1 MATSTRKTFAEYL
14 NEDNCFTRTEN
25 NAFAFNTT
33 GSSLLDLFGLIGA
46 LRTRPQ
52 DVVGLFEKA
61 FAEDSLL
68 ATKMSFYA
76 RNVLGGLGERAVSRV
91 MWRWLANEHPEIMK
105 KNLEL
110 VPQFGRWDDLYS
122 FVGTS
127 IENTMWDFM
136 FKQFANDYAD
146 AFDKKPVSLLAKWL
160 KSPNTSSQISCTLG
174 KLTAKKFNLS
184 EKNYRK
190 SLSFLR
196 AYIDVTETKMSAN
209 KWGDIKYSGVPSKA
223 MANYHKA
230 FERHDEDAF
239 EAYIESVRKGK
250 NKIHSGTL
258 FPYEIFEKMELA
270 ENYHYSQNTFSF
282 SAWDEVLEEQW
293 KALPN
298 YVGDK
303 NANVL
308 VVADTSGS
316 MRGRPIC
323 SSIGLAVYFAERNH
337 GEFHNKFITFSS
349 IPKFVTICGAT
360 LKEKIM
366 CIPAIVENT
375 NLEAVFE
382 LILNTAVANNV
393 PAEDLPKAIVIISDM
408 EIDNAGEVTFHKST
422 QNNFAAKGYEL
433 PSVIYWNV
441 DARQNV
447 FHGNKNENGIQVVSG
462 QSPSIF
468 KSVLKSIG
476 KDAYTMMLET
486 LNDSQYNCVKI

>member
-14 NEDNCFTRTEN
+14 NEGNCFIRTEN
-25 NAFAFNTT
+25 NALALNTT

-76 RNVLGGLGERAVSRV
+76 RNVRGGLGERAVSRL
-91 MWRWLANEHPEIMK
+91 MWRWLANEYPEIME

-110 VPQFGRWDDLYS
+110 VPQFGRWDDLYF
-122 FVGTS
+122 FVGTP
-127 IENTMWDFM
+127 IENAMWRFM
-136 FKQFANDYAD
+136 FEQFAKDYAD
-146 AFDKKPVSLLAKWL
+146 ALDKKSVSLLAKWL
-160 KSPNTSSQISCTLG
+160 KSPNTSSQISRALG
-174 KLTAKKFNLS
+174 KLTAKKFNFS

-223 MANYHKA
+223 MTNYHKA

-270 ENYHYSQNTFSF
+270 RKYHRSQNTFSLP
-282 SAWDEVLEEQW
+282 AWNEVLEEQW

-298 YVGDK
+298 YVENK
-303 NANVL
+303 NVNVL
-308 VVADTSGS
+308 VVADTSES

-323 SSIGLAVYFAERNH
+323 SSIGLAVYFAERNY
-337 GEFHNKFITFSS
+337 GEFHNKFITFSRV
-349 IPKFVTICGAT
+349 PKFVTISGAT
-360 LKEKIM
+360 LKEKVM
-366 CIPAIVENT
+366 CIPAIIENT
-375 NLEAVFE
+375 DLEAVFE
-382 LILNTAVANNV
+382 LILDTAVTNNV
-393 PAEDLPKAIVIISDM
+393 PIEDLPKAIVIVSDM
-408 EIDNAGEVTFHKST
+408 EIDKAGEVTFHKSI
-422 QNNFAAKGYEL
+422 QNKFEAKGYKL
-433 PSVIYWNV
+433 PDVIYWNV